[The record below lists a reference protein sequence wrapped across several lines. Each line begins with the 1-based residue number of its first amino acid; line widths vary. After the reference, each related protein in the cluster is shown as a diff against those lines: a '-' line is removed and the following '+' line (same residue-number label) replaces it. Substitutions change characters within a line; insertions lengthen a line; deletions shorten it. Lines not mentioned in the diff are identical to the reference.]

1 MKEFKHYI
9 TEAARSRGE
18 QMEHSIVT
26 AINGKEEAMPDITM
40 GAGKK
45 VADALK
51 LSGSA
56 SVLGADQIEVT
67 SEWSKYWPGGKVPSS
82 TKTPKTDIKVVKQ
95 KISLKTGSAAQLM
108 SGGKNESVA
117 TFYAA
122 LAKGSDSKDPILKK
136 IESAIND
143 LAASSVAAGKLAK
156 EIKKGEDPAVMRANA
171 AHKILQ
177 DDIRNLFT
185 GNKEFAYNFC
195 FEAMAGQVKFG
206 GNDGTCSHFLTC
218 DFEGNDAHLIPVT
231 NKGYVTKIA
240 SRVKPTVRFKSTS
253 EKSKGKKTGRYRYWS
268 VVGLIV
274 DKLNEEI
281 AQAGDMLTEGIVDKI
296 IKKVKQFALKIWNG
310 VKNWLF
316 ESWNN
321 IFEFLSMTPMIQ
333 LASNNISF
341 AP

>member
-9 TEAARSRGE
+9 KEAARSRGE

-26 AINGKEEAMPDITM
+26 AINGKEEKQPDITM

-51 LSGSA
+51 LGGSA
-56 SVLGADQIEVT
+56 NVLGADQIEVT
-67 SEWSKYWPGGKVPSS
+67 SEWSQYWPDGKVPAS
-82 TKTPKTDIKVVKQ
+82 TKTPKTDIKVEKR

-122 LAKGSDSKDPILKK
+122 LAKSSTKKDPILKK
-136 IESAIND
+136 IEEAINN
-143 LAASSVAAGKLAK
+143 LAASSVAAGKLAG
-156 EIKKGEDPAVMRANA
+156 EIKKGEDQAVMRANA
-171 AHKILQ
+171 AHKVLQ

-206 GNDGTCSHFLTC
+206 GNDGTCDYFLTC
-218 DFEGNDAHLIPVT
+218 NFEGDDAHLIPVS
-231 NKGYVTKIA
+231 NKGYVNKIA
-240 SRVKPTVRFKSTS
+240 SRVKPTVRFKTTS

-268 VVGLIV
+268 VVGLVV
-274 DKLNEEI
+274 DKLNEELNK
-281 AQAGDMLTEGIVDKI
+281 AGDMLTEGVLDRI
-296 IKKVKQFALKIWNG
+296 IKKVKQFASRVWNG
-310 VKNWLF
+310 VKKFLVQ
-316 ESWNN
+316 SWAN
-321 IFEFLSMTPMIQ
+321 IMEFLDLVPVVQ